1 MMLLQ
6 SPSVRGFW
14 HFRLVII
21 ASSGLMLSSCAKEQ
35 LADPMCR
42 IAPTFSASPAAPAA
56 CFIKLDTKLLVI
68 KLQNDNGWQLP
79 SGSINMQQSAQ
90 CTAHQAV
97 WQNTG
102 LNVEVGQLLA
112 TRPDKMHIY
121 ACSLSNGFE
130 NLAQALPVPEW
141 AERKV
146 ANINVINPNLTT
158 SSQWSEKS
166 DLILLTEL
174 FNNDEQDH
182 DFAP

>member
-1 MMLLQ
+1 MIILQ
-6 SPSVRGFW
+6 SPSVRDFW

-21 ASSGLMLSSCAKEQ
+21 TFSGLMLSSCAKER

-42 IAPTFSASPAAPAA
+42 IAPTFLPAPAAPAA

-68 KLQNDNGWQLP
+68 KIQNDNGWQLP
-79 SGSINMQQSAQ
+79 SGGINMQQSAQ

-112 TRPDKMHIY
+112 IEPDNMHIY
-121 ACSLSNGFE
+121 ACALSNGFE
-130 NLAQALPVPEW
+130 NLTQALPVPEW
-141 AERKV
+141 AQRKV
-146 ANINVINPNLTT
+146 DYINVINPNLTT

-174 FNNDEQDH
+174 FNSDEQDH
-182 DFAP
+182 DLAP